1 MVQNRLYEKSNIGI
15 NCIHSMNIKSLD
27 LNLLKV
33 LDALLREGSVTRA
46 GASVGLS
53 QPATSAALGRLRH
66 ALGDPLFVRQGQRL
80 VATEFAASLAQPLR
94 AHLEGLEAVLT
105 PPGVFRP
112 ERAVE
117 TFRLAGVGFFAE
129 MLMPQLARELCER
142 APHVRAQLVDL
153 VAEDYVAT
161 LEREEINL
169 ALFPMKT
176 MPDWVD
182 RKALFHSPF
191 RLVAK
196 KRHDRLR
203 RAGIVP
209 GDVVPLDLFCDLG
222 HVLFSVEGRF
232 ESFGDAALRR
242 AGRSRRVIMTMNSF
256 PGILRTV
263 AESELVALVPVQLVD
278 KMAHSYGVD
287 SYAVPIDLPVPLLGM
302 MWHKRLSAAPAH
314 RWFRDVVADILLPL
328 NAGHAPLPK
337 D

>member
-1 MVQNRLYEKSNIGI
+1 
-15 NCIHSMNIKSLD
+15 MNIKSLD

-80 VATEFAASLAQPLR
+80 VATEFAAGLAQPLR

-105 PPGVFRP
+105 PPGAFRP
-112 ERAVE
+112 DRASEV
-117 TFRLAGVGFFAE
+117 FRLAGVGFFAE
-129 MLMPQLARELCER
+129 MLMPQLARVLTDR
-142 APHVRAQLVDL
+142 APYMRAQLVDL
-153 VAEDYVAT
+153 VAENYVAT
-161 LEREEINL
+161 LEREDIDL
-169 ALFPMKT
+169 ALFPMIP

-182 RKALFHSPF
+182 RRALFHSPF
-191 RLVAK
+191 TLVARR
-196 KRHDRLR
+196 RHDRLK

-209 GDVVPLDLFCDLG
+209 GGVVPLDLFCDLG

-242 AGRSRRVIMTMNSF
+242 LGRSRRVVMTMNSF

-263 AESELVALVPVQLVD
+263 AESDLVALVPVQLVD
-278 KMAHSYGVD
+278 RMAESYGVD
-287 SYAVPIDLPVPLLGM
+287 RYALPFDLPAPLLGM
-302 MWHKRLSAAPAH
+302 MWHKRQSAAPAH
-314 RWFRDVVADILLPL
+314 RWFRAILSEILLPL
-328 NAGHAPLPK
+328 NDGHAPLPE